1 MGREGL
7 TKKARIPEAVT
18 AGEYTHEVLPRC
30 RASIL
35 KRIHYEAGFLA
46 LNEMDDFLARQNETW
61 PTISPRNPN
70 LSKEEIEEVVKHNQ
84 MSMRK
89 NFINYSIHQSSYLL
103 VAIVEVWKSNYP
115 EADSGLWKSV
125 VFKTV
130 ATALSA
136 KLMHIFT
143 TRLRHDR
150 EFIEN
155 KATELIGSKVVELNR
170 TLHEGVTSLNN
181 AHRVVSSSLKI
192 LDEVIPSLAWEHL
205 QKVIPEAKL
214 NLDV

>member
-1 MGREGL
+1 M
-7 TKKARIPEAVT
+7 KFCPAV
-18 AGEYTHEVLPRC
+18 ELLF
-30 RASIL
+30 I

-70 LSKEEIEEVVKHNQ
+70 LSKEEIEEIVKHNQ

-125 VFKTV
+125 VFEAV
-130 ATALSA
+130 ATALRA

>member
-1 MGREGL
+1 M
-7 TKKARIPEAVT
+7 
-18 AGEYTHEVLPRC
+18 
-30 RASIL
+30 
-35 KRIHYEAGFLA
+35 
-46 LNEMDDFLARQNETW
+46 
-61 PTISPRNPN
+61 
-70 LSKEEIEEVVKHNQ
+70 
-84 MSMRK
+84 
-89 NFINYSIHQSSYLL
+89 
-103 VAIVEVWKSNYP
+103 
-115 EADSGLWKSV
+115 
-125 VFKTV
+125 FKTV